1 MNHGFWNAMAVLW
14 IASCLAF
21 FWTLAA
27 RTKEDRG
34 PRICPRRGCRRMP
47 AGTGCNHAAA
57 CEGSRARLFTPEE
70 D

>member
-1 MNHGFWNAMAVLW
+1 MTHGFLNAMAFLW

-27 RTKEDRG
+27 RAMEDRG
-34 PRICPRRGCRRMP
+34 PRSCPRRGCRREP
-47 AGTGCNHAAA
+47 AGQGCNHATA
-57 CEGSRARLFTPEE
+57 CDGSRAGHFTPEE